1 MLPYPVTGEG
11 AVFIIVYNI
20 LIVYVVKKYYNHYKE
35 VRKVNG
41 NKKRRKRKKNGG
53 FRWLVFCFAV
63 FCAWLFST
71 FTLTVTESQIESDKI
86 KDEITIVQITD
97 LHGSDFGIN
106 NSHLIKKIEKAE
118 PDFVVVTGDMYTRGS
133 EEGKDTALKLMKKLS
148 EKYDVYFV
156 NGEHDNE
163 TEYIENLRQAGVN
176 VLDYKYKDIN
186 VNGTDIRLY
195 GITNVYYSP
204 TFDLNNEFTL
214 DESRY
219 NILLAHI
226 SNKEAFASFGMDL
239 CICGD
244 THGGQVRLPFIGGL
258 YGTNGWLPEI
268 RGGSYIKGLYK
279 YENTDFFI
287 SSGLGN
293 YPIPLR
299 FMNRPE
305 VAVITLLPEKS

>member
-1 MLPYPVTGEG
+1 M
-11 AVFIIVYNI
+11 
-20 LIVYVVKKYYNHYKE
+20 KKN
-35 VRKVNG
+35 
-41 NKKRRKRKKNGG
+41 KRKKKKNGS
-53 FRWLVFCFAV
+53 FRWLVFSFAV
-63 FCAWLFST
+63 FCLWLFST
-71 FTLTVTESQIESDKI
+71 FNLKTTEVEIKSEKI

-97 LHGSDFGIN
+97 LHGSDFGMN
-106 NSHLIKKIEKAE
+106 NSFIINKIEKAE

-133 EEGKDTALKLMKKLS
+133 NEGKNTALKLMSKIG
-148 EKYDVYFV
+148 EKYSTYFV

-163 TEYIENLRQAGVN
+163 EDFIAELKESNVS
-176 VLDYKYKDIN
+176 VLDYKSEDITI
-186 VNGTDIRLY
+186 GKTDIRLY

-204 TFDLNNEFTL
+204 TFDLGNEFTL
-214 DESRY
+214 DKSKY

-226 SNKEAFASFGMDL
+226 SNKEAFASFGIDL

-258 YGTNGWLPEI
+258 YGTSGWLPEL
-268 RGGSYIKGLYK
+268 RDENAFVKGLYK
-279 YENTDFFI
+279 HENTDFFI

-305 VAVITLLPEKS
+305 IAVIKLVPEK

>member
-1 MLPYPVTGEG
+1 M
-11 AVFIIVYNI
+11 
-20 LIVYVVKKYYNHYKE
+20 KKN
-35 VRKVNG
+35 
-41 NKKRRKRKKNGG
+41 KRKKKKNGS
-53 FRWLVFCFAV
+53 FRWLVFSFVV
-63 FCAWLFST
+63 FCLWLFST
-71 FTLTVTESQIESDKI
+71 FTLKTTEVEIKSEKI
-86 KDEITIVQITD
+86 NDEITIVQITD
-97 LHGSDFGIN
+97 LHGSDFGMN
-106 NSHLIKKIEKAE
+106 NSFILKKIEKAE

-133 EEGKDTALKLMKKLS
+133 DEGKNTAQKLLKKLGKS
-148 EKYDVYFV
+148 YDVYFT

-163 TEYIENLRQAGVN
+163 EDFIAELKKNNIN
-176 VLDYKYKDIN
+176 VLDYKSEDITI
-186 VNGTDIRLY
+186 GETDIRLY

-204 TFDLNNEFTL
+204 TFDLKNEFIL
-214 DESRY
+214 DDSRY

-258 YGTNGWLPEI
+258 YGTNGWLPEL
-268 RGGSYIKGLYK
+268 SDKNAFVKGLYK

-299 FMNRPE
+299 FLNRPE
-305 VAVITLLPEKS
+305 IAVIKLVPEK

>member
-1 MLPYPVTGEG
+1 M
-11 AVFIIVYNI
+11 
-20 LIVYVVKKYYNHYKE
+20 KKSK
-35 VRKVNG
+35 
-41 NKKRRKRKKNGG
+41 RKRKKNGG
-53 FRWLVFCFAV
+53 FRWLVFSFAI
-63 FCAWLFST
+63 FCLWLFST
-71 FTLTVTESQIESDKI
+71 FTLKTTEVEIKSEKI
-86 KDEITIVQITD
+86 KDEITVVQITD
-97 LHGSDFGIN
+97 LHGSDFGMN
-106 NSHLIKKIEKAE
+106 NSFILNKIVKAE
-118 PDFVVVTGDMYTRGS
+118 PDFVVITGDMYTRGS
-133 EEGKDTALKLMKKLS
+133 EEGKNTALKLMSKIG
-148 EKYDVYFV
+148 ENYNTYFV

-163 TEYIENLRQAGVN
+163 EDFIAELKKNNIN
-176 VLDYKYKDIN
+176 VLDYKSEDITI
-186 VNGTDIRLY
+186 GETDIRLY

-204 TFDLNNEFTL
+204 TFDLKNEFIL
-214 DESRY
+214 DDSRY

-258 YGTNGWLPEI
+258 YGTNGWLPEVI
-268 RGGSYIKGLYK
+268 EKDVFIKGSYK

-305 VAVITLLPEKS
+305 IAVIKLVPEK